1 MDLALKLNG
10 LLASPSFAAWADGPP
25 LDIGSM
31 LYTPEGKPRCAI
43 VTTAHLS
50 DEERQFVTAL
60 VLSKLVTWM
69 RRQSG
74 TSELRA
80 VLYMDEVTGYLPPTA
95 NPPTKKPIM
104 TLMKQARAFGVGV
117 VLATQNPVDVDYKA
131 LSNAGTWMIG
141 RLQTERDKQRLTDGL
156 SSASGGIDVTA
167 VAATISGLAKR
178 EFVLRRAGRDSTEV
192 FTTRW
197 AMSYLRGPMT
207 RDQIATVMADRGETA
222 PDPTTAAAA
231 AEASSTATAQPQAPS
246 APDLAHDETTVMPQV
261 ADGIAV
267 RWIDVAA
274 PWLAEAGGDA
284 RGTRLE
290 PVVVARVRLRYDDT
304 KAGLTHDQEY
314 ECVLPELTD
323 PPDPSRATPVDYDDR
338 DLRAEPQSAAV
349 YRITAAPLDSKA
361 YFGVVERGLREQL
374 TRSLTIELPANT
386 DLELYGR
393 PGESP
398 ADFAARC
405 DAVADDNAA
414 AEIAKL
420 RDKYEAKATRIRD
433 AIAGAEGRV
442 DVLQAEAEGKRNDEL
457 LSTAGSILGDL
468 LGGRSRSR
476 TLRSLGSAAGRRGRT
491 AAARERVEAAEGKVG
506 RLHDDLVDL
515 ERELAG
521 ELAEIDA
528 KWQGIAQQTTTISV
542 GLERTDVQ
550 VAGVVLAWMPVA

>member
-1 MDLALKLNG
+1 
-10 LLASPSFAAWADGPP
+10 
-25 LDIGSM
+25 M
-31 LYTPEGKPRCAI
+31 LYTSEGKPRCAI

-80 VLYMDEVTGYLPPTA
+80 VLYMDEVAGYLPPTA

-104 TLMKQARAFGVGV
+104 TLMKQARAFGLGV

-156 SSASGGIDVTA
+156 SSASGGIDVAA
-167 VAATISGLAKR
+167 VAVTISGLAKR
-178 EFVLRRAGRDSTEV
+178 EFVLRRAGKDATEV

-207 RDQIATVMADRGETA
+207 RDQIAAVMADRAATA
-222 PDPTTAAAA
+222 PDTKASAAPV
-231 AEASSTATAQPQAPS
+231 SPM

-261 ADGIAV
+261 AAGIAV

-274 PWLAEAGGDA
+274 PWLRDAGGDA
-284 RGTRLE
+284 GGTRLE
-290 PVVVARVRLRYDDT
+290 PAVVARVRLRYDDT
-304 KAGLTHDQEY
+304 KAGLALDQEY
-314 ECVLPELTD
+314 ECVLTGLSD
-323 PPDPSRATPVDYDDR
+323 PPDPSRATAVDYDDR
-338 DLRAEPQSAAV
+338 DLRTEPQAAAV
-349 YRITAAPLDSKA
+349 YRIVAAPLDSKT
-361 YFGVVERGLREQL
+361 YFGAIERGLRDHI
-374 TRSLTIELPANT
+374 TRSLTIDLTANT
-386 DLELYGR
+386 DLKLYAR
-393 PGESP
+393 PGESA
-398 ADFAARC
+398 ADFAVRC
-405 DAVADDNAA
+405 DSVADERAA

-420 RDKYEAKATRIRD
+420 RDKYEAKSTRIRG
-433 AIAGAEGRV
+433 AIAGAEDRV
-442 DVLQAEAEGKRNDEL
+442 DVLQAEAHGKRNDEL

-476 TLRSLGSAAGRRGRT
+476 TLRSLGTAAGRRGRT
-491 AAARERVEAAEGKVG
+491 AAAHERVDAAQGKVG
-506 RLHDDLVDL
+506 RLHDDLADL
-515 ERELAG
+515 EAELA
-521 ELAEIDA
+521 AEIADIDA
-528 KWQGIAQQTTTISV
+528 KWQAIAERTSTISV

-550 VAGVVLAWMPVA
+550 IAGLTLAWIPVT